1 MLALYCDAVRN
12 GLGTQVIA
20 NDGLLGRPTGVG
32 AGGTRPLSTALL
44 PKQTQKPIQIQIQ
57 HTFPGYSQKLCFL

>member
-32 AGGTRPLSTALL
+32 AGRTRPLSTALL
-44 PKQTQKPIQIQIQ
+44 PIEKQNQNPI
-57 HTFPGYSQKLCFL
+57 

>member
-32 AGGTRPLSTALL
+32 TGGTRPLGTALL
-44 PKQTQKPIQIQIQ
+44 PIEKQNQNPI
-57 HTFPGYSQKLCFL
+57 